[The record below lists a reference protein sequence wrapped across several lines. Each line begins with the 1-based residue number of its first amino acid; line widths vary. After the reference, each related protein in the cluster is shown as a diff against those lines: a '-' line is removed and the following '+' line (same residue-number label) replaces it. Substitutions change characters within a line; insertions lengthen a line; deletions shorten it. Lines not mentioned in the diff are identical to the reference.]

1 MTKIDAVIFD
11 LDGTLTRPYL
21 DFDRIRAE
29 MGGLTGPIWEA
40 MQKMPNEQRR
50 QAEEILNR
58 HEFEAAENS
67 QLNPGAGD
75 VIDQLRAQRRGV
87 AVVTRNRHDSVRRI
101 CQLHKLRFDAVVTR
115 EDGPVKP
122 DPFPVLLACQQ
133 MRVDPRSTL
142 VVGDFLFDLQS
153 GRNAGARSVLITTAE
168 NHRDFSHYADYVI
181 DQLPQLLNIID
192 DLEKPQ
198 IS

>member
-1 MTKIDAVIFD
+1 MTKIEAVIFD
-11 LDGTLTRPYL
+11 LDGTLTKPYL

-40 MQKMPNEQRR
+40 MQKMSNEQRR
-50 QAEEILNR
+50 KAEEILNR

-87 AVVTRNRHDSVRRI
+87 AVVTRNRHESVRRI
-101 CQLHKLRFDAVVTR
+101 CQLHRLHFDAVVTR

-133 MRVDPRSTL
+133 MRVNPRSAL

-168 NHRDFSHYADYVI
+168 NHRDFSHHADYVI
-181 DQLPQLLNIID
+181 DQLPQLLNIIA

-198 IS
+198 TS